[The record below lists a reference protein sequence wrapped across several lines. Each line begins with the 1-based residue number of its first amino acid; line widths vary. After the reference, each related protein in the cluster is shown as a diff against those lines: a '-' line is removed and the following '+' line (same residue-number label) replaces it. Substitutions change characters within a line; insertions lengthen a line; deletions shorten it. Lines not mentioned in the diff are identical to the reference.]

1 MSMSDK
7 EPKSN
12 TNTGFGTMLGQ
23 YRLEELVASGGM
35 ARIYKAIDTNLER
48 IVAVKVLMPEL
59 IDLDDTLIERF
70 EREAKAVA
78 QLEHDNIV
86 RIYDYGR
93 QDDRYYIVMNYIEG
107 HDLADELNILRREN
121 RLMDVGRALQLL
133 AQVAQALDFAHAAG
147 IVHRDVKPSNV
158 LLTKKDK
165 AILTDFGLVL
175 RQSIDKTMGTAFG
188 TPRYIAPEQ
197 ALASENSVPQSDIY
211 SLAVIIYEML
221 TGQMLF
227 FSDNPMQIAMS
238 HINEPPTPPR
248 SINPTIPVA
257 AERELLKALA
267 KSPVER
273 HRSASELISA
283 LKQAYRD
290 VSAVSGASGASQAGA
305 HQTLVLSDDDNSREL
320 LKQAFVDGPKDK
332 SKPSEATLTFND
344 DTSTREA
351 ALLASWD
358 EQGTAEQGTA
368 EQGTAKPTTPVHG
381 STSPAPVA
389 SAPVSGAS
397 GSAGSGSAGSG
408 LTTGAG
414 SKPAASPAASAS
426 SAATGVSSAAP
437 APKAGSGPSQPAAPS
452 HGKATADA
460 KRIEPASPAGRQRHS
475 LIALVGGIV
484 VALVLLGGM
493 LVLSNQP
500 ATDDTTIATAPTI
513 LIAAQTLP
521 PVISPTATALPAV
534 APVEGGQPVR
544 LEYSD
549 HVLVLRNP
557 GEAAL
562 SVSGLEL
569 AAIGMESGVAG
580 TLVENEIVPA
590 ASCVGLVQTGHSI
603 NQREWDCTGRAYYD
617 QVGVAGQQ
625 LFWRTAQPGQFE
637 VRFGGSLIAYCDTV
651 QRGGTQTCEFNIP
664 PQAAS

>member
-1 MSMSDK
+1 MSMSEN

-35 ARIYKAIDTNLER
+35 ARIYKAVDTNLER
-48 IVAVKVLMPEL
+48 TVAVKVLMPEL

-86 RIYDYGR
+86 RIYDYRR

-121 RLMDVGRALQLL
+121 RLMDVSRALRLL

-211 SLAVIIYEML
+211 SLAVIIYEIL

-227 FSDNPMQIAMS
+227 FSENPMQIAMS
-238 HINEPPTPPR
+238 HINEPPTPPS
-248 SINPTIPVA
+248 SINPTIPAA

-267 KSPVER
+267 KNPVER

-290 VSAVSGASGASQAGA
+290 VAASAGASSAQQKGA

-320 LKQAFVDGPKDK
+320 LKQSFEDGPKDK
-332 SKPSEATLTFND
+332 RKPGEMTITFLD
-344 DTSTREA
+344 DTDTTREA

-358 EQGTAEQGTA
+358 EPSAKPASPEASAPPVPAPVGASGAAAGTSVSTTA
-368 EQGTAKPTTPVHG
+368 PTTP
-381 STSPAPVA
+381 ANAA
-389 SAPVSGAS
+389 SVE
-397 GSAGSGSAGSG
+397 
-408 LTTGAG
+408 
-414 SKPAASPAASAS
+414 SKPAAKAEAKAAASPVPVPSAVPAS
-426 SAATGVSSAAP
+426 
-437 APKAGSGPSQPAAPS
+437 PS
-452 HGKATADA
+452 HGKATAESKQVGA
-460 KRIEPASPAGRQRHS
+460 AAPTSQRRG
-475 LIALVGGIV
+475 LMALVGGVV
-484 VALVLLGGM
+484 VALVLLGGALLLTSQQTPGVDPDNM
-493 LVLSNQP
+493 LTEAGGESGTNADEPPTVLLS
-500 ATDDTTIATAPTI
+500 
-513 LIAAQTLP
+513 AAMTLP
-521 PVISPTATALPAV
+521 PVISPTATTLPAL
-534 APVEGGQPVR
+534 APVTGGQPVR
-544 LEYSD
+544 LEYND
-549 HVLVLRNP
+549 HILVLRNLD
-557 GEAAL
+557 GGTV
-562 SVSGLEL
+562 SVAGLEL
-569 AAIGMESGVAG
+569 AKIGAESGIAG
-580 TLVENEIVPA
+580 TRVENQVVPA
-590 ASCVGLVQTGHSI
+590 AGCVGLVQAGHSF
-603 NQREWDCTGRAYYD
+603 NQRQWDCTGRTYYD
-617 QVGVAGQQ
+617 EVTVAGEQ

-637 VRFGGSLIAYCDTV
+637 VRVGGSVIAYCTTV
-651 QRGGTQTCEFNIP
+651 QRGGNQTCEFNIP
-664 PQAAS
+664 AQAAS